1 VSGLAFL
8 ERLLPGFPGGALSS
22 VAVLQSER
30 GKRLEVGGERFE
42 AGGLRLEAEDEMPK
56 FKIQM
61 TNDGIRKTST
71 NTIL

>member
-1 VSGLAFL
+1 
-8 ERLLPGFPGGALSS
+8 
-22 VAVLQSER
+22 VLQSER